1 MRIDDSCLVWIEEQ
15 YITASNSYNLTL
27 FHEMTTTTSL
37 INIIVLLYYELQ
49 RVSILISCVVVW
61 IEQHSID
68 NYQNYFY
75 PYVMFLTSLLN
86 ILQKCNNLFRWNYSL
101 KQVYMGITRFHI
113 IKSES
118 NIGPNYCKK
127 RNWKKLKTRWVCSRY
142 LCAII
147 FLSLFL
153 CVCVL

>member
-1 MRIDDSCLVWIEEQ
+1 
-15 YITASNSYNLTL
+15 
-27 FHEMTTTTSL
+27 MTTTTSL
-37 INIIVLLYYELQ
+37 INIIVLPYYELQ
-49 RVSILISCVVVW
+49 RVSILISCVVVCN
-61 IEQHSID
+61 EQHSID

-75 PYVMFLTSLLN
+75 TYVMFLTSLLN

-127 RNWKKLKTRWVCSRY
+127 RNWRKLKTRY

-153 CVCVL
+153 CVCAIKIFEQHYFSCTFGIYMYVRPYKNRKEKKLSFI